1 MIQTVLGV
9 FLILLHIV
17 CCVLVWL
24 GIKTHLLKVKKY
36 LMALVIFVPFWGTV
50 CVLLLHLQ
58 MLTRRDN
65 RIEPGV
71 EKLRV
76 NEEIYKNIFQAVSD
90 TDKKIV
96 PLEEAL
102 LINEPGVRRELIMDV
117 LNDDP
122 EEYMDLLKQ
131 ARMNEDVEVV
141 HYAITAMVELSKEY
155 DFCLQK
161 MEKLYAASPDD
172 PEILEQYCDFM
183 EEYLNQGILEA
194 QMEREQRKRYI
205 RLLRQKLKVKTML
218 STCVRLFQNLMK
230 TGDYV
235 QAEEILG
242 LMDQKWHR
250 KEEFWILKIR
260 YLAERKKGAE
270 LQEEVTELNE
280 RLKAQTA
287 KLYEFLAP
295 QLLAQAAVDEGGT
308 KYVAAAQE
316 DCSAA
321 DARLLLNK
329 LLADGRTV
337 AAVVY
342 RSGERINFVLGS
354 GEQTQADCRSL
365 CRKAGELFG
374 GRGGGSQHFAQG
386 GGAYSDDW
394 RQKVLQLQ
402 QLLKE

>member
-102 LINEPGVRRELIMDV
+102 LINEPRVRRELIMDV

-155 DFCLQK
+155 DFRLQK

-194 QMEREQRKRYI
+194 QMEREQRERYI
-205 RLLRQKLKVKTML
+205 RLLRQKLKVKTTL
-218 STCVRLFQNLMK
+218 STCVRLLQNLMK

-250 KEEFWILKIR
+250 KEEFWILKIW

-270 LQEEVTELNE
+270 LQQCLRQMKEEQIYLSSKSKEV
-280 RLKAQTA
+280 
-287 KLYEFLAP
+287 LAFW
-295 QLLAQAAVDEGGT
+295 LD
-308 KYVAAAQE
+308 
-316 DCSAA
+316 
-321 DARLLLNK
+321 
-329 LLADGRTV
+329 
-337 AAVVY
+337 
-342 RSGERINFVLGS
+342 
-354 GEQTQADCRSL
+354 
-365 CRKAGELFG
+365 
-374 GRGGGSQHFAQG
+374 
-386 GGAYSDDW
+386 
-394 RQKVLQLQ
+394 
-402 QLLKE
+402 

>member
-17 CCVLVWL
+17 CCVLIWL

-102 LINEPGVRRELIMDV
+102 LINEPRVRRELIMDV

-155 DFCLQK
+155 DFRLQK

-194 QMEREQRKRYI
+194 QMEREQRERYI
-205 RLLRQKLKVKTML
+205 RLLRQKLKVKTTL

-235 QAEEILG
+235 QAEEILE
-242 LMDQKWHR
+242 LMEQNWHR
-250 KEEFWILKIR
+250 KEEFWILKIQ

-270 LQEEVTELNE
+270 LQQCLRQMKEEQIYLSSKSKEV
-280 RLKAQTA
+280 
-287 KLYEFLAP
+287 LAFW
-295 QLLAQAAVDEGGT
+295 LD
-308 KYVAAAQE
+308 
-316 DCSAA
+316 
-321 DARLLLNK
+321 
-329 LLADGRTV
+329 
-337 AAVVY
+337 
-342 RSGERINFVLGS
+342 
-354 GEQTQADCRSL
+354 
-365 CRKAGELFG
+365 
-374 GRGGGSQHFAQG
+374 
-386 GGAYSDDW
+386 
-394 RQKVLQLQ
+394 
-402 QLLKE
+402 

>member
-155 DFCLQK
+155 DFRLQK

-194 QMEREQRKRYI
+194 QMEREQRERYI
-205 RLLRQKLKVKTML
+205 RLLRQKLKVKTTL

-242 LMDQKWHR
+242 RMDQKWHR
-250 KEEFWILKIR
+250 KGEFWSLKIR
-260 YLAERKKGAE
+260 
-270 LQEEVTELNE
+270 
-280 RLKAQTA
+280 
-287 KLYEFLAP
+287 
-295 QLLAQAAVDEGGT
+295 
-308 KYVAAAQE
+308 
-316 DCSAA
+316 
-321 DARLLLNK
+321 
-329 LLADGRTV
+329 
-337 AAVVY
+337 
-342 RSGERINFVLGS
+342 
-354 GEQTQADCRSL
+354 
-365 CRKAGELFG
+365 
-374 GRGGGSQHFAQG
+374 
-386 GGAYSDDW
+386 
-394 RQKVLQLQ
+394 
-402 QLLKE
+402 

>member
-36 LMALVIFVPFWGTV
+36 LMAIVIFVPFWGTV

-102 LINEPGVRRELIMDV
+102 LINEPRVRRELIMDV

-155 DFCLQK
+155 DFRLQK

-205 RLLRQKLKVKTML
+205 RLLRQKLKVKTTL

-242 LMDQKWHR
+242 LMDQKWHG

-270 LQEEVTELNE
+270 LQQCLRQMKEEQIYLSSKSKEV
-280 RLKAQTA
+280 
-287 KLYEFLAP
+287 LAFW
-295 QLLAQAAVDEGGT
+295 LD
-308 KYVAAAQE
+308 
-316 DCSAA
+316 
-321 DARLLLNK
+321 
-329 LLADGRTV
+329 
-337 AAVVY
+337 
-342 RSGERINFVLGS
+342 
-354 GEQTQADCRSL
+354 
-365 CRKAGELFG
+365 
-374 GRGGGSQHFAQG
+374 
-386 GGAYSDDW
+386 
-394 RQKVLQLQ
+394 
-402 QLLKE
+402 

>member
-58 MLTRRDN
+58 MMTRRDN
-65 RIEPGV
+65 RI
-71 EKLRV
+71 
-76 NEEIYKNIFQAVSD
+76 
-90 TDKKIV
+90 
-96 PLEEAL
+96 
-102 LINEPGVRRELIMDV
+102 EPGVRRELIMDV

-155 DFCLQK
+155 DFRLQK

-194 QMEREQRKRYI
+194 QMEREQRERYI
-205 RLLRQKLKVKTML
+205 RLLRQKLKVKTTL

-270 LQEEVTELNE
+270 LQQCLRQMKEEQIYLSSKSKEV
-280 RLKAQTA
+280 
-287 KLYEFLAP
+287 LAFW
-295 QLLAQAAVDEGGT
+295 LD
-308 KYVAAAQE
+308 
-316 DCSAA
+316 
-321 DARLLLNK
+321 
-329 LLADGRTV
+329 
-337 AAVVY
+337 
-342 RSGERINFVLGS
+342 
-354 GEQTQADCRSL
+354 
-365 CRKAGELFG
+365 
-374 GRGGGSQHFAQG
+374 
-386 GGAYSDDW
+386 
-394 RQKVLQLQ
+394 
-402 QLLKE
+402 

>member
-155 DFCLQK
+155 DFRLQK

-194 QMEREQRKRYI
+194 QMEREQRERYI
-205 RLLRQKLKVKTML
+205 RLLRQKLKVKTTL

-250 KEEFWILKIR
+250 KEELWILKIR
-260 YLAERKKGAE
+260 YLSERKKGAE
-270 LQEEVTELNE
+270 LQQCLRQMKEEQIYLSSKSKEV
-280 RLKAQTA
+280 
-287 KLYEFLAP
+287 LAFW
-295 QLLAQAAVDEGGT
+295 LD
-308 KYVAAAQE
+308 
-316 DCSAA
+316 
-321 DARLLLNK
+321 
-329 LLADGRTV
+329 
-337 AAVVY
+337 
-342 RSGERINFVLGS
+342 
-354 GEQTQADCRSL
+354 
-365 CRKAGELFG
+365 
-374 GRGGGSQHFAQG
+374 
-386 GGAYSDDW
+386 
-394 RQKVLQLQ
+394 
-402 QLLKE
+402 

>member
-194 QMEREQRKRYI
+194 QMEREQRKTLYPSFKTKAEGENDAFHMCASVPKSDENR
-205 RLLRQKLKVKTML
+205 RLCSGGRDSRADGSEMA
-218 STCVRLFQNLMK
+218 S
-230 TGDYV
+230 
-235 QAEEILG
+235 
-242 LMDQKWHR
+242 
-250 KEEFWILKIR
+250 
-260 YLAERKKGAE
+260 ERGVLDFEDPVSGRTKKGS
-270 LQEEVTELNE
+270 
-280 RLKAQTA
+280 
-287 KLYEFLAP
+287 
-295 QLLAQAAVDEGGT
+295 G
-308 KYVAAAQE
+308 
-316 DCSAA
+316 
-321 DARLLLNK
+321 
-329 LLADGRTV
+329 V
-337 AAVVY
+337 AAV
-342 RSGERINFVLGS
+342 F
-354 GEQTQADCRSL
+354 
-365 CRKAGELFG
+365 
-374 GRGGGSQHFAQG
+374 
-386 GGAYSDDW
+386 
-394 RQKVLQLQ
+394 
-402 QLLKE
+402 

>member
-58 MLTRRDN
+58 MMTRRDN

-155 DFCLQK
+155 DFRLQK

-194 QMEREQRKRYI
+194 QMEREQRERYKTKAEGENDAFHMCASVPKSDENR
-205 RLLRQKLKVKTML
+205 RLCSGGRDSRADGSEMA
-218 STCVRLFQNLMK
+218 S
-230 TGDYV
+230 
-235 QAEEILG
+235 
-242 LMDQKWHR
+242 
-250 KEEFWILKIR
+250 
-260 YLAERKKGAE
+260 ERGVLDFEDPVSGRTKKGS
-270 LQEEVTELNE
+270 
-280 RLKAQTA
+280 
-287 KLYEFLAP
+287 
-295 QLLAQAAVDEGGT
+295 G
-308 KYVAAAQE
+308 
-316 DCSAA
+316 
-321 DARLLLNK
+321 
-329 LLADGRTV
+329 V
-337 AAVVY
+337 AAVFKTD
-342 RSGERINFVLGS
+342 ERG
-354 GEQTQADCRSL
+354 ADLS
-365 CRKAGELFG
+365 
-374 GRGGGSQHFAQG
+374 
-386 GGAYSDDW
+386 
-394 RQKVLQLQ
+394 VV
-402 QLLKE
+402 

>member
-71 EKLRV
+71 
-76 NEEIYKNIFQAVSD
+76 
-90 TDKKIV
+90 
-96 PLEEAL
+96 
-102 LINEPGVRRELIMDV
+102 RRELIMDV

-155 DFCLQK
+155 DFRLQK

-205 RLLRQKLKVKTML
+205 LLLRQKLKVKTTL

-270 LQEEVTELNE
+270 LQQCLRQMKEEQIYLSSKSKEV
-280 RLKAQTA
+280 
-287 KLYEFLAP
+287 LAFW
-295 QLLAQAAVDEGGT
+295 LD
-308 KYVAAAQE
+308 
-316 DCSAA
+316 
-321 DARLLLNK
+321 
-329 LLADGRTV
+329 
-337 AAVVY
+337 
-342 RSGERINFVLGS
+342 
-354 GEQTQADCRSL
+354 
-365 CRKAGELFG
+365 
-374 GRGGGSQHFAQG
+374 
-386 GGAYSDDW
+386 
-394 RQKVLQLQ
+394 
-402 QLLKE
+402 

>member
-65 RIEPGV
+65 RIE
-71 EKLRV
+71 
-76 NEEIYKNIFQAVSD
+76 

-205 RLLRQKLKVKTML
+205 RLLRQKLKVKTTL

-270 LQEEVTELNE
+270 LQQCLRQMKEEQIYLSSKSKEV
-280 RLKAQTA
+280 
-287 KLYEFLAP
+287 LAFW
-295 QLLAQAAVDEGGT
+295 LD
-308 KYVAAAQE
+308 
-316 DCSAA
+316 
-321 DARLLLNK
+321 
-329 LLADGRTV
+329 
-337 AAVVY
+337 
-342 RSGERINFVLGS
+342 
-354 GEQTQADCRSL
+354 
-365 CRKAGELFG
+365 
-374 GRGGGSQHFAQG
+374 
-386 GGAYSDDW
+386 
-394 RQKVLQLQ
+394 
-402 QLLKE
+402 

>member
-24 GIKTHLLKVKKY
+24 GIKTHRLKVKKY
-36 LMALVIFVPFWGTV
+36 LIALVIFVPFWGTV

-102 LINEPGVRRELIMDV
+102 LINEPRVRRELIMDV

-155 DFCLQK
+155 DFRLQK
-161 MEKLYAASPDD
+161 MEKLYAALPDD
-172 PEILEQYCDFM
+172 PEILKQYCDFM

-194 QMEREQRKRYI
+194 QMEREQRERYI
-205 RLLRQKLKVKTML
+205 RLLRQKLKVKTTL

-242 LMDQKWHR
+242 LMDQKWHG

-260 YLAERKKGAE
+260 YLAERRKGAE
-270 LQEEVTELNE
+270 LQQCLRQMKEEQIYLSSKSKE
-280 RLKAQTA
+280 A
-287 KLYEFLAP
+287 LAFW
-295 QLLAQAAVDEGGT
+295 LD
-308 KYVAAAQE
+308 
-316 DCSAA
+316 
-321 DARLLLNK
+321 
-329 LLADGRTV
+329 
-337 AAVVY
+337 
-342 RSGERINFVLGS
+342 
-354 GEQTQADCRSL
+354 
-365 CRKAGELFG
+365 
-374 GRGGGSQHFAQG
+374 
-386 GGAYSDDW
+386 
-394 RQKVLQLQ
+394 
-402 QLLKE
+402 

>member
-102 LINEPGVRRELIMDV
+102 LINEPRVRRELIMDV

-155 DFCLQK
+155 DFRLQK

-194 QMEREQRKRYI
+194 QMEREQRERYI
-205 RLLRQKLKVKTML
+205 RLLRQKLKVKTTL
-218 STCVRLFQNLMK
+218 STCMRLFQNLMK

-235 QAEEILG
+235 QAEEMLG

-250 KEEFWILKIR
+250 KEEFWILKIQ

-270 LQEEVTELNE
+270 LQQCLRQMKEEQIYLSSKSKE
-280 RLKAQTA
+280 A
-287 KLYEFLAP
+287 LAFW
-295 QLLAQAAVDEGGT
+295 LD
-308 KYVAAAQE
+308 
-316 DCSAA
+316 
-321 DARLLLNK
+321 
-329 LLADGRTV
+329 
-337 AAVVY
+337 
-342 RSGERINFVLGS
+342 
-354 GEQTQADCRSL
+354 
-365 CRKAGELFG
+365 
-374 GRGGGSQHFAQG
+374 
-386 GGAYSDDW
+386 
-394 RQKVLQLQ
+394 
-402 QLLKE
+402 

>member
-76 NEEIYKNIFQAVSD
+76 NEEI
-90 TDKKIV
+90 V

-155 DFCLQK
+155 DFRLQK

-194 QMEREQRKRYI
+194 QMEREQRDRYI
-205 RLLRQKLKVKTML
+205 RLLRQKLKVKTTL

-270 LQEEVTELNE
+270 LQQCLRQMKEEQIYLSSKSKEV
-280 RLKAQTA
+280 
-287 KLYEFLAP
+287 LAFW
-295 QLLAQAAVDEGGT
+295 LD
-308 KYVAAAQE
+308 
-316 DCSAA
+316 
-321 DARLLLNK
+321 
-329 LLADGRTV
+329 
-337 AAVVY
+337 
-342 RSGERINFVLGS
+342 
-354 GEQTQADCRSL
+354 
-365 CRKAGELFG
+365 
-374 GRGGGSQHFAQG
+374 
-386 GGAYSDDW
+386 
-394 RQKVLQLQ
+394 
-402 QLLKE
+402 

>member
-58 MLTRRDN
+58 TLTRRDN
-65 RIEPGV
+65 RI
-71 EKLRV
+71 
-76 NEEIYKNIFQAVSD
+76 
-90 TDKKIV
+90 
-96 PLEEAL
+96 
-102 LINEPGVRRELIMDV
+102 EPGVRRELIMDV

-155 DFCLQK
+155 DFRLQK

-194 QMEREQRKRYI
+194 QMEREQRERYI
-205 RLLRQKLKVKTML
+205 RLLRQKLKVKTTL

-270 LQEEVTELNE
+270 LQQCLRQMKEEQIYLSSKSKEV
-280 RLKAQTA
+280 
-287 KLYEFLAP
+287 LAFW
-295 QLLAQAAVDEGGT
+295 LD
-308 KYVAAAQE
+308 
-316 DCSAA
+316 
-321 DARLLLNK
+321 
-329 LLADGRTV
+329 
-337 AAVVY
+337 
-342 RSGERINFVLGS
+342 
-354 GEQTQADCRSL
+354 
-365 CRKAGELFG
+365 
-374 GRGGGSQHFAQG
+374 
-386 GGAYSDDW
+386 
-394 RQKVLQLQ
+394 
-402 QLLKE
+402 

>member
-76 NEEIYKNIFQAVSD
+76 NEEIYKNIFQAVLD

-102 LINEPGVRRELIMDV
+102 LINEPRVRRELIMDV

-141 HYAITAMVELSKEY
+141 HYAITGMVELSKEY
-155 DFCLQK
+155 
-161 MEKLYAASPDD
+161 
-172 PEILEQYCDFM
+172 DFM

-194 QMEREQRKRYI
+194 QMEREQRERYI
-205 RLLRQKLKVKTML
+205 RLLRQKLKVKTTL

-270 LQEEVTELNE
+270 LQQCLRQMKEEQIYLSSKSKEELAFW
-280 RLKAQTA
+280 L
-287 KLYEFLAP
+287 
-295 QLLAQAAVDEGGT
+295 D
-308 KYVAAAQE
+308 
-316 DCSAA
+316 
-321 DARLLLNK
+321 
-329 LLADGRTV
+329 
-337 AAVVY
+337 
-342 RSGERINFVLGS
+342 
-354 GEQTQADCRSL
+354 
-365 CRKAGELFG
+365 
-374 GRGGGSQHFAQG
+374 
-386 GGAYSDDW
+386 
-394 RQKVLQLQ
+394 
-402 QLLKE
+402 